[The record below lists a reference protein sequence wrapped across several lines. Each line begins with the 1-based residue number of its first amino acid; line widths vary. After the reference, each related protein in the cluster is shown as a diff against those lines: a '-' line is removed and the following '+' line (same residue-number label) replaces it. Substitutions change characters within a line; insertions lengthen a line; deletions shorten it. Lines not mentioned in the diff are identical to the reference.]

1 MEALTKSVSDLS
13 KSLYAR
19 MTDFEKELK
28 KNPNTSSDTTQ
39 GITAEFSAFR
49 SFAMQALTMLQQQ
62 VNFLAQTI
70 DTMEMRGRR
79 KILLLHGIP
88 ETKEEDTAGVVV
100 RVVKEHLKLDLEV
113 PGIKRCHRMGRSTQ
127 KPRPILF
134 KLHNTALRDGIWFG
148 KTSLKGTGI
157 TISEFLT
164 KTRHNVFM
172 AARDRFGVNQCW
184 TKEGVIYVLDG
195 QGSRHQVSSL
205 VDLDDIGVPSE
216 ASRHMQGRPEQRIK
230 QPGGSAAAVAK
241 VIAPKTK
248 RVARR

>member
-1 MEALTKSVSDLS
+1 MVALTKSVSDLS

-19 MTDFEKELK
+19 MTDFEKDLK
-28 KNPNTSSDTTQ
+28 KYPNTSSDTNQ
-39 GITAEFSAFR
+39 GITVEFSAFR
-49 SFAMQALTMLQQQ
+49 LFAMQTLTMLQQQ

-79 KILLLHGIP
+79 KILLLHGVP
-88 ETKEEDTAGVVV
+88 ETKEEDTTGVVV

-113 PGIKRCHRMGRSTQ
+113 PDIKRCHRMGRSTQ

-134 KLHNTALRDGIWFG
+134 KLHNTALPDGIWFG
-148 KTSLKGTGI
+148 KTSLKGTGK

-164 KTRHNVFM
+164 KTRHNFSS
-172 AARDRFGVNQCW
+172 
-184 TKEGVIYVLDG
+184 VIYVLDG
-195 QGSRHQVSSL
+195 QGSWHQVSSL

-216 ASRHMQGRPEQRIK
+216 ASQLMQGRPEQRVK
-230 QPGGSAAAVAK
+230 QPGVAAAAVAK